1 MRKFRLLV
9 SSLAVATAAFG
20 AMAQTID
27 CTSQVQTS
35 KEAWHGSDVYGAV
48 TVTVNG
54 NNVNPAEHYYNN
66 GCEAGTLPLYQ
77 NVAGLEAGTYNV
89 KLLAT
94 AFNAWKGDAA
104 LTSDSYTVAE
114 LYATAGETTK
124 TVAMLA
130 QQKSNYSNADV
141 DTYTY
146 TISGVEVAE
155 GQTLDLG
162 IKVLEGQKCEWYTI
176 QILSLERMVGDLLSA
191 LRQQAEQLLA
201 SEDYKNV
208 VGEERT
214 NLQAELAKT
223 DATAESLQECITAF
237 TQARVSYDAFFT
249 AKENARNAISEN
261 GQAAA
266 ASINDLE
273 TVCGTDPTTAAEAQ
287 SSAELLNQAIPALVI
302 SNSLLEGVENSQ
314 DLTDKIVNP
323 MGDDNDCLQGWT
335 DELSSDC
342 NAMRINGG
350 EGPSLYGQQVEHYF
364 DSDNWGKNNWS
375 QKFYQSVDLEAGK
388 YRVSVLARA
397 SEGFDAFYFFAG
409 DKQVNIPM
417 MGSSNGTFGRGWNNV
432 SVDVEHAGGPLEIG
446 IYAEATSGQKW
457 LSFDY
462 FRLAAFPKGSSGI
475 ENVEAAP
482 VAKDEAIYDLMG
494 RRVVNPASGIYI
506 VNGKK
511 VVIRK

>member
-35 KEAWHGSDVYGAV
+35 KEAWHGSGVYGAV

-54 NNVNPAEHYYNN
+54 NNVNPAEHYYND

-94 AFNAWKGDAA
+94 AFNAWKGDGG
-104 LTSDSYTVAE
+104 LTSDSYEVAQ
-114 LYATAGETTK
+114 LYATVGENTK

-146 TISGVEVAE
+146 SISGVEVAE

-176 QILSLERMVGDLLSA
+176 QILSLERVVEDLLGA

-201 SEDYKNV
+201 SDDYKNV

-223 DATAESLQECITAF
+223 DATAESLQACITAF
-237 TQARVSYDAFFT
+237 T
-249 AKENARNAISEN
+249 
-261 GQAAA
+261 
-266 ASINDLE
+266 
-273 TVCGTDPTTAAEAQ
+273 
-287 SSAELLNQAIPALVI
+287 
-302 SNSLLEGVENSQ
+302 
-314 DLTDKIVNP
+314 
-323 MGDDNDCLQGWT
+323 
-335 DELSSDC
+335 
-342 NAMRINGG
+342 
-350 EGPSLYGQQVEHYF
+350 
-364 DSDNWGKNNWS
+364 
-375 QKFYQSVDLEAGK
+375 
-388 YRVSVLARA
+388 
-397 SEGFDAFYFFAG
+397 
-409 DKQVNIPM
+409 
-417 MGSSNGTFGRGWNNV
+417 
-432 SVDVEHAGGPLEIG
+432 
-446 IYAEATSGQKW
+446 
-457 LSFDY
+457 
-462 FRLAAFPKGSSGI
+462 
-475 ENVEAAP
+475 
-482 VAKDEAIYDLMG
+482 
-494 RRVVNPASGIYI
+494 
-506 VNGKK
+506 
-511 VVIRK
+511 